1 METFRTVYRIL
12 RRLEQMMDVEE
23 PNHDWI
29 SAKALGL
36 TEAKWAGI
44 LEMLIDERYIAGVSI
59 KRSNDGLVVEVSM
72 ANPGITLRGSTYL
85 QTDPMM
91 VKAAELASG
100 TMEHKQS

>member
-1 METFRTVYRIL
+1 MEIFRAVYRIL

-23 PNHDWI
+23 PNQDWI

-36 TEAKWAGI
+36 TEAKWAGV

-59 KRSNDGLVVEVSM
+59 KRSGDGSIVEVSM
-72 ANPGITLRGSTYL
+72 VNPRITLRGSTYL
-85 QTDPMM
+85 QTDQMM
-91 VKAAELASG
+91 LKAAELASG